1 MMVINIIHLINGFL
15 PRFFDLENLVKIL
28 LLALYI
34 YVRIQLCTLTYQLT
48 GILAFVLK
56 CHVVNTFLR
65 NVVIYELFYIS
76 DYLRVGKT
84 LFRAF

>member
-1 MMVINIIHLINGFL
+1 MLHL
-15 PRFFDLENLVKIL
+15 
-28 LLALYI
+28 
-34 YVRIQLCTLTYQLT
+34 RIQLCTLTYQLM
-48 GILAFVLK
+48 GNLAFVLK
-56 CHVVNTFLR
+56 CHVVNTLLR